1 MAKYRV
7 ALIFDDTSR
16 PETTGVY
23 CRTALQGIVQV
34 EHYRPADLERLP
46 RQGFDLYLQ
55 IDDGLT
61 YRHPADLRP
70 SAWWAIDTHLNF
82 DWCLEKAR
90 DFDFVFAAQ
99 RDGAALLRERAIA
112 SASWL
117 PLACDPAVHRQQQ
130 QKKKKFDVCVI

>member
-46 RQGFDLYLQ
+46 TLLGRRGYKEEAIQAILY
-55 IDDGLT
+55 T
-61 YRHPADLRP
+61 NWLRFFRD
-70 SAWWAIDTHLNF
+70 AW
-82 DWCLEKAR
+82 R
-90 DFDFVFAAQ
+90 
-99 RDGAALLRERAIA
+99 
-112 SASWL
+112 
-117 PLACDPAVHRQQQ
+117 
-130 QKKKKFDVCVI
+130 